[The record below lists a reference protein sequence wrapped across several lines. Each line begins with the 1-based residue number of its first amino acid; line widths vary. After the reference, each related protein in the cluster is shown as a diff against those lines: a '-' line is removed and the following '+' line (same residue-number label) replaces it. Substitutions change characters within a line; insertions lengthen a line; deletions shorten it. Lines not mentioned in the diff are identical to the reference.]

1 MGGEVTTFPNAQ
13 RSGGI
18 EMKTKGRPGGGVGV
32 EVGALMR
39 GCEVCFAPAPL
50 LS

>member
-18 EMKTKGRPGGGVGV
+18 EMKTKGRPGGGGGGGGADAGV
-32 EVGALMR
+32 
-39 GCEVCFAPAPL
+39 
-50 LS
+50 